1 MREWARA
8 NGYPVSD
15 RGRVADRIVEAF
27 LAANPDAYEQAG
39 KIELVRATARGP
51 GPSPEGFAWQRN
63 SRLGPIYTVVF
74 AQGIDE
80 YEILR
85 RLGVAAED
93 IRTILDEDHS
103 QPEGP
108 QIITVTQVG
117 NWAVAVE
124 EDGWRGADSRRLA
137 NLSDGG
143 GEAVAVMRHDYAA
156 RHYLAYAVD
165 GVLVTD
171 IDPTFPHNRRGS
183 DPDRLNDHLRDLGI
197 DPEAADQIDNPI
209 EAALAIAARVTGV
222 VLTQR
227 HLRRPILGAAIPGA
241 Y

>member
-1 MREWARA
+1 MGRSRFPACHRPDSPPLRITRPVPSRSLSLAMREWARA

-85 RLGVAAED
+85 QLGVAAED

-137 NLSDGG
+137 DLSDGG

-165 GVLVTD
+165 GVLVLAPSSGPALD
-171 IDPTFPHNRRGS
+171 VLPADVNA
-183 DPDRLNDHLRDLGI
+183 HL
-197 DPEAADQIDNPI
+197 AA
-209 EAALAIAARVTGV
+209 TWSSG
-222 VLTQR
+222 
-227 HLRRPILGAAIPGA
+227 
-241 Y
+241 

>member
-85 RLGVAAED
+85 QLGVAAED

-137 NLSDGG
+137 DLSDGG

-165 GVLVTD
+165 GVLVLAPSSGPALD
-171 IDPTFPHNRRGS
+171 VLPADVNA
-183 DPDRLNDHLRDLGI
+183 HL
-197 DPEAADQIDNPI
+197 AA
-209 EAALAIAARVTGV
+209 TWSSG
-222 VLTQR
+222 
-227 HLRRPILGAAIPGA
+227 
-241 Y
+241 